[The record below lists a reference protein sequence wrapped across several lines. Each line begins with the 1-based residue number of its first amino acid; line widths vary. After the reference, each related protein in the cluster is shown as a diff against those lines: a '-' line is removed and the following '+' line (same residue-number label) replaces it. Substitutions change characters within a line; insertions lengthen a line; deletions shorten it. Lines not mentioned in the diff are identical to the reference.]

1 MCVFRMPDLDLEALH
16 VHLNCGVID
25 TLGLFG
31 FVALA
36 QATLTG
42 QAAIHA
48 LDFECLVIV
57 T

>member
-1 MCVFRMPDLDLEALH
+1 MPDLDLEALH